1 MSGTEYK
8 ALRERLGMTQ
18 ALFAQAVGRSRK
30 IINEREQADE
40 VPLEAALAAELLA
53 LRPTPRSRKG
63 TNDAL
68 SGPRGGEGAPNQQPA
83 NRPDGSLQ

>member
-1 MSGTEYK
+1 MSGPEYK

-53 LRPTPRSRKG
+53 LRSTPRSRKG
-63 TNDAL
+63 TNAEDQATAKGKL
-68 SGPRGGEGAPNQQPA
+68 
-83 NRPDGSLQ
+83 